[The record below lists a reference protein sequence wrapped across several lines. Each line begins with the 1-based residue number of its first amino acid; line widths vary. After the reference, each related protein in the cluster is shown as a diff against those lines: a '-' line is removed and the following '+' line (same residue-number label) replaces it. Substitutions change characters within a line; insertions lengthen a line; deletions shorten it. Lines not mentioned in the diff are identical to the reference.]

1 MSSDFSNR
9 HADFY
14 MHRGFVL
21 SADPEVKPRA
31 IDDARRDG
39 DPQPARH
46 ERMTA
51 AVARP
56 AGLGPRLAAAAAL
69 RAGGPQEHHDR
80 HHGAAMGFVARETDF
95 RFHGVAA
102 FAGRVRQERAAHTRY
117 QMSDR
122 WEIDR
127 DLIREAV
134 GLAFNTHAG

>member
-31 IDDARRDG
+31 IDDARRD
-39 DPQPARH
+39 
-46 ERMTA
+46 
-51 AVARP
+51 
-56 AGLGPRLAAAAAL
+56 AAL